1 MNMNAEDAGQEMNG
15 KLAKRRSRRFLE
27 RIRSDESGDTL
38 AFLFIWPIFFIT
50 AFLFLLHVF
59 LINNSR
65 AELEVAASK
74 GLRAAWDLAV
84 ELGGEEY
91 ALNISSADATEKAA
105 LEANFKLIENRAR
118 CAAMASIGSQANFD
132 EIENSGT
139 PSESCV
145 KWASDHLLINPA
157 DSGWS
162 NVLYADALV
171 NTDKE
176 TGVLRMVVSGTT
188 VGPLASWWPAVIG
201 GVSAEVCAPLP
212 VMGGI
217 SSFSTGVAA
226 CS

>member
-1 MNMNAEDAGQEMNG
+1 MNDEKAGQEMNC
-15 KLAKRRSRRFLE
+15 KLAKLGSRRFLE
-27 RIRSDESGDTL
+27 RIRGDESGDTL

-84 ELGGEEY
+84 ELGDEKY
-91 ALNISSADATEKAA
+91 ALDISSANTNADAE
-105 LEANFKLIENRAR
+105 LVLIANRAR

-132 EIENSGT
+132 EIDNSGT

-162 NVLYADALV
+162 NVLYADAEV
-171 NTDKE
+171 TTDKE

-212 VMGGI
+212 VRGGL

>member
-1 MNMNAEDAGQEMNG
+1 MNMNDEDAGQEMNG
-15 KLAKRRSRRFLE
+15 KLAKRRPRRFLE
-27 RIRSDESGDTL
+27 RVRGDESGDTL

-84 ELGGEEY
+84 ELGGTEY
-91 ALNISSADATEKAA
+91 ALDISSSNVDADDE
-105 LEANFKLIENRAR
+105 LELIANRAR

-132 EIENSGT
+132 EIQNSGT